1 MGSSWVFFPDHRNNQ
16 NIHCKDFK
24 HWCIDRKQKF
34 PIIPLVCI
42 SLDFCPR
49 GLVDM
54 FKTVEITFCLSRFAT
69 SVFYLMFSSLFHVI
83 PCACVDFILFL
94 FLLLSPETCTCEGG
108 PIQSKSPP
116 PTSQPL
122 CLFGWTRCNRLMPE
136 KFAPKMLSPFYL
148 FGRETI
154 SLIWSHFSL
163 SCCKNAAGK
172 DHIAPPV
179 NLVCSQ

>member
-1 MGSSWVFFPDHRNNQ
+1 MDSSWVFFPDHRNNQ

-24 HWCIDRKQKF
+24 YWCIDRKQKF
-34 PIIPLVCI
+34 PIIPLVYI
-42 SLDFCPR
+42 SPDFCPR

-94 FLLLSPETCTCEGG
+94 FLLLSPEGG
-108 PIQSKSPP
+108 TYSEQIPP
-116 PTSQPL
+116 AHLPAIVPVWVNS
-122 CLFGWTRCNRLMPE
+122 WCNRLMPK

-154 SLIWSHFSL
+154 AFIWSHFSV
-163 SCCKNAAGK
+163 SCYKNAAGK

-179 NLVCSQ
+179 NLLCSQ